1 VKNAFNEW
9 QVFCDFDMQKS
20 ITNLENEESIKYMV
34 DMLYSF
40 VLQVAKEDGSLYLP
54 TKYCFLFKFL
64 NCILLSFVCKKG

>member
-1 VKNAFNEW
+1 MKNAFNEW

-40 VLQVAKEDGSLYLP
+40 VLQVAKEDGSLYFQQSIVF
-54 TKYCFLFKFL
+54 YL
-64 NCILLSFVCKKG
+64 NF